1 MPTGPTAIP
10 SISSRPNASWR
21 WSSRRARIPIVVT
34 RLGGREVIARMR
46 SDARILPGERV
57 PFAFNMD
64 KAVFFDPVSEA
75 RVA

>member
-1 MPTGPTAIP
+1 MPMGPTAIRKHIVEAECLVEVVEP
-10 SISSRPNASWR
+10 AG
-21 WSSRRARIPIVVT
+21 ADTYVVT

-57 PFAFNMD
+57 PFAFNME